1 MKSLLVRWV
10 KNMKVKKLLSVVFYS
25 YKKKV
30 LSKTFIFMHLM
41 YFVIFAISIGAS
53 VIGSISNTNT
63 PPTPYIIVIDDTG
76 LNYKSLY
83 NSERYILDFDG
94 TLDDAKDLV
103 LNRSVQAVVILDA
116 DENLMP
122 VFQFITYDNSNTF
135 LTSTLRS
142 DASSLHSFVY
152 MQIHSIPINAFV
164 PNTTSEVL
172 KENADSIEK
181 VEMITFL
188 SMAIIIVLMIV
199 AFPALSIISNDII
212 YEKSDRTMELI
223 VSSVSSKNLYYS
235 KIMVGFLLTLT
246 ELLGVALMAVIGIS
260 VLIHFGSA
268 GSSGT
273 LYVISQALSY
283 MTSEINVGLTIF
295 TVITYATLM
304 LLLYL
309 VLTVIFVSFATDIE
323 TGGYWM
329 LIPLMGM
336 IIFSQM
342 SIAVPTNP
350 NSILSSIL
358 AYLPLSSGYALP
370 IKILFDTASVWE
382 VIIST
387 ILLLGT
393 LGVITYYG
401 QFIFAKNVIKYSS
414 KRKNKKLVK
423 A

>member
-103 LNRSVQAVVILDA
+103 LNRSVQAVVVLNA

-142 DASSLHSFVY
+142 DASGLHSFVY
-152 MQIHSIPINAFV
+152 MQIHSIPVNAFV

-370 IKILFDTASVWE
+370 IKILFDTASIWE